1 MDDGSALCRRDMIFS
16 LMNLQGSGI
25 YHGTL
30 NFESTS
36 EDFIDAVQ
44 LLPYPSLTTGVEG
57 PETPQSIALT
67 EFHFILLYNDRVA
80 AVCNLN
86 EKLTYEETLPLVTTF
101 SLIHRGQY

>member
-1 MDDGSALCRRDMIFS
+1 
-16 LMNLQGSGI
+16 MNLQGPGI

-36 EDFIDAVQ
+36 EDFIDTAQ
-44 LLPYPSLTTGVEG
+44 LLPYPSFATGVDG

-67 EFHFILLYNDRVA
+67 EFHFILLYKDRIA

-86 EKLTYEETLPLVTTF
+86 EKLAYEEMLPLVTTF
-101 SLIHRGQY
+101 SLFQGQH